1 MGIAVTHALG
11 DGRPPSS
18 GYLPVA
24 LAGGLATGV
33 LQAAVLRT
41 PSWAVATTAAFV
53 LGIGGQAIT
62 RAAGFG
68 SVFEEHWTLRH
79 AIISGLAGALDAL
92 VTAPLIARIRPENGL
107 PILGKDGAA

>member
-1 MGIAVTHALG
+1 VGIAVTHAVG
-11 DGRPPSS
+11 GGRPPSS

-68 SVFEEHWTLRH
+68 SVFEEDWTLRH
-79 AIISGLAGALDAL
+79 AIISGLAGAL
-92 VTAPLIARIRPENGL
+92 VTAPLIARIRPENGF